1 MKMAG
6 DARCGSLVSALII
19 RSPATL
25 PCSTSWATNTWMTK
39 NYKGVNGKGKGG
51 LTKVTVAP
59 TLTFD
64 SGFWA
69 RPQLRFFVTYAK
81 WDKGVSDALDGNYN
95 WDTNTI
101 TAGGYSRSGSTDTV
115 NFGVQAEVWF

>member
-1 MKMAG
+1 M
-6 DARCGSLVSALII
+6 RQ
-19 RSPATL
+19 P
-25 PCSTSWATNTWMTK
+25 
-39 NYKGVNGKGKGG
+39 
-51 LTKVTVAP
+51 
-59 TLTFD
+59 LTFD